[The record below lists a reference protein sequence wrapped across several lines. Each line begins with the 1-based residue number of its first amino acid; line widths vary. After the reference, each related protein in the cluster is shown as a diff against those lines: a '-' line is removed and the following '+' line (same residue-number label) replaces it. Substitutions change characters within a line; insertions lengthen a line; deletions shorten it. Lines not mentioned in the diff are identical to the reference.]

1 MNHKL
6 LYILTA
12 LTALVFVLFW
22 TVGFDTPYDENPD
35 QNAPLLTDAVLVLAY
50 VYILAAVALT
60 VWAVVRTMRND
71 TTRGT
76 VNGVPTRRIARFV
89 AGGTALLLAVTFLLT
104 PSTPLTVNGAAYTDT
119 VWLKASGMFVTTSAV
134 MAVVAVAAT
143 TITRFTRRR
152 QKGTR
157 P

>member
-22 TVGFDTPYDENPD
+22 TVGYSTPYDENPD

-50 VYILAAVALT
+50 LYIVAAIAVT
-60 VWAVVRTMRND
+60 VWAVVRTTRSD

-76 VNGVPTRRIARFV
+76 VNGVPTRRIARIV
-89 AGGTALLLAVTFLLT
+89 AGGTVLLLVVTFLLT
-104 PSTPLTVNGAAYTDT
+104 PSTPITVNGAAYADT
-119 VWLKASGMFVTTSAV
+119 LWLKASGMFVNTSIA
-134 MAVVAVAAT
+134 MAAIAVAAT
-143 TITRFTRRR
+143 AITRFTRH